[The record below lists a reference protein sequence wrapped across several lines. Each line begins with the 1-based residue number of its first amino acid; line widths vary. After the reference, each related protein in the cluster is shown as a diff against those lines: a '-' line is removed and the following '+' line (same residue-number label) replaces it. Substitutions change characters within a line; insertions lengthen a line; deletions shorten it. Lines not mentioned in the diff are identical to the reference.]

1 MVETWSKVIEFASN
15 IIKIIDRYQMMIQ
28 MSLF

>member
-1 MVETWSKVIEFASN
+1 MAETWSKFTEFASN